1 MKINNNLRTSGLY
14 TKRPYMMQIEEKGK
28 LDYITKFDYFLMGTV
43 LMISLIGLVFL
54 EGAMENMYLDG
65 GKSAMLVQI
74 VGLAA
79 GVVIAIAFSFADYYL
94 FRVFSWPF
102 YAFNVVMMLSVFTPL
117 GIEQYGS
124 RAWIN
129 IGITTYQ
136 PSELMKLAMVL
147 VIAQQIEYIENEGG
161 MTVKRGAIILGSF
174 LLPLG
179 LVFLQKDIGQSMVF
193 IFVFLVTIFIGGINK
208 KYIFTIIGTGMLAVP
223 FVWKFAM
230 NDARRGRL
238 LSFIDPDKYL
248 DYSYQLRRTIMAIGS
263 GRLTGEGIGE
273 GTMNM
278 GKKIPVKM
286 SDSIFAVIGEE
297 AGFIGCLIVVIL
309 MTVMLGRMIFISYKA
324 RETFGKCVAAGIFAM
339 FAFNIIEN
347 IGMNIGIMPI
357 TGLPLPF
364 VSKGGSSMITNYM
377 AIGVLLSISTR
388 RQRGFFSD

>member
-1 MKINNNLRTSGLY
+1 MKNI
-14 TKRPYMMQIEEKGK
+14 KVKPYAQIEENKR
-28 LDYITKFDYFLMGTV
+28 LDYISKFDYILMGSV
-43 LMISLIGLVFL
+43 LAIAIIGLVFL
-54 EGAMENMYLDG
+54 EGAMANMYDDG
-65 GKSAMLVQI
+65 GKSAMTVQI
-74 VGLAA
+74 ISLIA
-79 GVVIAIAFSFADYYL
+79 GAAIACGFTFVDYYI
-94 FRVFSWPF
+94 FRLFSWPF
-102 YAFNVVMMLSVFTPL
+102 YIFNVFMMLSVFTPL

-129 IGITTYQ
+129 LGVTTYQ

-147 VIAQQIEYIENEGG
+147 VIAQQVEFIKKEDG
-161 MTVKRGAIILGSF
+161 MSLKRAIIILGSF

-179 LVFLQKDIGQSMVF
+179 LVFLQKDIGQAMVF
-193 IFVFLVTIFIGGINK
+193 IFVFLVTVFIGGVSK
-208 KYIFTIIGTGMLAVP
+208 KFILSIIGIGVVAVP
-223 FVWKFAM
+223 FIWKFAM

-248 DYSYQLRRTIMAIGS
+248 DYSYQLRRTMMAIG
-263 GRLTGEGIGE
+263 TGQGVGE
-273 GTMNM
+273 GTMNT

-297 AGFIGCLIVVIL
+297 AGFIGCVIVIAL
-309 MTVMLGRMIFISYKA
+309 MLVMLLRMVYISSKA

-364 VSKGGSSMITNYM
+364 VSKGGSSMITNFM
-377 AIGVLLSISTR
+377 AIGVLLSISVR
-388 RQRGFFSD
+388 RKTGFFYD